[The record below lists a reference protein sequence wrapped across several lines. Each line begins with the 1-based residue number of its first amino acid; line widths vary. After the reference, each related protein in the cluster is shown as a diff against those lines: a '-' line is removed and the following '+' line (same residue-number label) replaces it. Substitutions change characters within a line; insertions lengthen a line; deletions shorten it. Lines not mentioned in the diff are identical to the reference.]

1 MDTSENP
8 NPTVTTFGV
17 RGYLDSHTSDAF
29 EARLFAAISGGA
41 RNIILDLQE
50 LDYISS
56 AGLRV
61 VLKANHFL
69 KKVKGRIL
77 LCSMQDYVKEVFEL
91 ARFDSF
97 LTIVPTLEEALQAF
111 KKPSCPE

>member
-1 MDTSENP
+1 MDISVKP
-8 NPTVTTFGV
+8 SPTVTTFGV
-17 RGYLDSHTSDAF
+17 RGYLDSHTSDAL
-29 EARLFAAISGGA
+29 EARLFAAISGGV
-41 RNIILDLQE
+41 RNIILDLKE

-69 KKVKGRIL
+69 KNVKGRIL
-77 LCSMQDYVKEVFEL
+77 LCAMQDYVKEVFEL

-97 LTIVPTLEEALQAF
+97 LTIVPTLEEAIKAF
-111 KKPSCPE
+111 ESPHRPE